1 MSSTNDRVNEQIIST
16 IQELMS
22 LLHQLQQQQTN
33 PAPVPVISTPEIA
46 IPSRRRIVR
55 GKKGYITVRGRHY
68 PRRMENGIRWKGIP
82 TDDADNAHQQY
93 IRRCQEME

>member
-16 IQELMS
+16 IQQLIS
-22 LLHQLQQQQTN
+22 LLQVMQQQQTN

-46 IPSRRRIVR
+46 ITSHRRAAR
-55 GKKGYITVRGRHY
+55 GTKGYSTKNGRYY
-68 PRRMENGIRWKGIP
+68 PRRMENGIWWYGIP